1 MPGPHPPS
9 SSAAP
14 GTDSRSVDL
23 HQTSGPVRFNP
34 YTEEFFE
41 SPYAIYRRMRD
52 EAPVY
57 YSEELNFF
65 ALTRYDDVAPA
76 YRDFTTYSSA
86 RGVSVDMVNAT
97 KLKMPKGRVLIMMD
111 PPEHELMRKLVNRV
125 FTPRA
130 VAGLEAMVAT
140 KIDSALARVD
150 PRQFDVVSDFS
161 ALFPMEIIADMLGV
175 PTEDRNELRRLLDKG
190 LERQPG
196 QALPTRESI
205 DAMIA
210 SGTYYF
216 ELVQKR
222 RRQPQDDMISRLID
236 TEVIESGEARRL
248 DDVEIAGFANML
260 GGAGAETVTKLIGNA
275 IVVFAE
281 HLDQWRRLRT
291 DRDKVPAAFEELLR
305 FEGPSQY
312 NVRYS
317 LKEVTLH
324 GRTIPQG
331 SAVMLI
337 NGAANRDERAFPD
350 PDRFDIDR
358 ERKVG
363 FNLGFGYGIHSCLG
377 AALARMEGRIAL
389 NALLDRLP
397 DFEVD
402 SDGLKR
408 VNMTNVIGW
417 SHVPVR
423 AL

>member
-1 MPGPHPPS
+1 M
-9 SSAAP
+9 
-14 GTDSRSVDL
+14 RS
-23 HQTSGPVRFNP
+23 
-34 YTEEFFE
+34 
-41 SPYAIYRRMRD
+41 
-52 EAPVY
+52 
-57 YSEELNFF
+57 
-65 ALTRYDDVAPA
+65 
-76 YRDFTTYSSA
+76 
-86 RGVSVDMVNAT
+86 
-97 KLKMPKGRVLIMMD
+97 
-111 PPEHELMRKLVNRV
+111 
-125 FTPRA
+125 
-130 VAGLEAMVAT
+130 
-140 KIDSALARVD
+140 
-150 PRQFDVVSDFS
+150 
-161 ALFPMEIIADMLGV
+161 
-175 PTEDRNELRRLLDKG
+175 RLLDTGG
-190 LERQPG
+190 LECGART
-196 QALPTRESI
+196 LP
-205 DAMIA
+205 
-210 SGTYYF
+210 
-216 ELVQKR
+216 
-222 RRQPQDDMISRLID
+222 
-236 TEVIESGEARRL
+236 

-331 SAVMLI
+331 SAVMLT

-417 SHVPVR
+417 SHVPVH

>member
-14 GTDSRSVDL
+14 GTDSRSVDF

-76 YRDFTTYSSA
+76 YRDFATYSSA

-236 TEVIESGEARRL
+236 TEVIECGEARRL

-417 SHVPVR
+417 SHVPVH